1 MNEFVRQQSTQRLA
15 RTGQKKR
22 ALRQAAV
29 VRLVVF
35 EAEVRQLL
43 GIPETYAQGC
53 LLPVGRLRA
62 GHTFRPAIRRP
73 VEEVVAL
80 DRWDGPGL

>member
-1 MNEFVRQQSTQRLA
+1 MWNFELA
-15 RTGQKKR
+15 LHTRGYGTCITT
-22 ALRQAAV
+22 LH
-29 VRLVVF
+29 LHF

-43 GIPETYAQGC
+43 GIPETYVQGC

-80 DRWDGPGL
+80 DRWDGPAL